1 MESSWKAK
9 MIELLLAD
17 ATISAAVGWS
27 IYPAQIATILEP
39 TFPCINFADEGGSF
53 PYRTARFATS
63 SLRFWFYSEESIDAA
78 TQIYEAT
85 DAILRNHALMGS
97 KLSMVLDPSSTP
109 IEIHE
114 TGLFGVTMNYFTRSI
129 HH

>member
-1 MESSWKAK
+1 MESKWKAK
-9 MIELLLAD
+9 MVKLLLAD
-17 ATISAAVGWS
+17 ATISAAVGWRV
-27 IYPAQIATILEP
+27 YPARLATVIEP
-39 TFPCINFADEGGSF
+39 KFPCINFADEGGAF

-63 SLRFWFYSEESIDAA
+63 SLRFWFYSEKSIDAA
-78 TQIYEAT
+78 TQLYELT

-97 KLSMVLDPSSTP
+97 KLSMVLDPSSTLA
-109 IEIHE
+109 EIHE